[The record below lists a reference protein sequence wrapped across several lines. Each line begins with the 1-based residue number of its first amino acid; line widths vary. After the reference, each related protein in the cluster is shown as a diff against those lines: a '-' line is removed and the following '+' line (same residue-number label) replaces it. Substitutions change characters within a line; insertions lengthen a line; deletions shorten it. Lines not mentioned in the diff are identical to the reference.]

1 MAREDEAVVSVTGAT
16 LATVATVGV
25 VRSAPSEPR
34 IDARTNTAA
43 TRAAIELFPAARR
56 HVPRWRKR
64 MTSIVP
70 LTREKRKY
78 AQAIQAMVASAL
90 GQKSSGICDPAAEC
104 NCAVVGRWCGNGQ
117 PTTRT
122 SAKGIPT
129 S

>member
-1 MAREDEAVVSVTGAT
+1 MAREDEAVVSVAGGT
-16 LATVATVGV
+16 LATAATVGGVRSAPRGARGAATDDTAATVGV

-70 LTREKRKY
+70 LTREKTKY

-90 GQKSSGICDPAAEC
+90 GQKSSGIC
-104 NCAVVGRWCGNGQ
+104 
-117 PTTRT
+117 
-122 SAKGIPT
+122 
-129 S
+129 